1 MNRLETRLKV
11 IPEGFL
17 RDFGGIGIDFQCAAE
32 AVLHIALSALWR
44 ANRFASGCCAAGL
57 CPQERNRDI
66 MRKKLLSRMRV
77 RSESGFTLIEVVI
90 AVVLLLIM
98 GISVGDFAIQAVKAS
113 RDAQQRAAAVS
124 IAQEHIEK
132 LSVQIINQDK
142 YSSTDATSDRSEK
155 LFNALTKGISYTDSD
170 NAETALKGY
179 GVDYDKLVSGLTSYN
194 GSPDS
199 SAVEAI
205 DVYERS
211 STQYTAYTI
220 ISKCAVLSGDSDCKK
235 VTGTSYSYDDGTSA
249 DNDLSSHKTY
259 VKGRFTDGT
268 DYYGPMLRATVVVVW
283 KNFSWGSDIK
293 SVYSVSKVFDVNQ
306 DKRF

>member
-1 MNRLETRLKV
+1 
-11 IPEGFL
+11 
-17 RDFGGIGIDFQCAAE
+17 
-32 AVLHIALSALWR
+32 
-44 ANRFASGCCAAGL
+44 
-57 CPQERNRDI
+57 
-66 MRKKLLSRMRV
+66 MRV
-77 RSESGFTLIEVVI
+77 RSESGFTLIEVVV
-90 AVVLLLIM
+90 AVVLLLII
-98 GISVGDFAIQAVKAS
+98 GLSAGNFAIQAVKAS
-113 RDAQQRAAAVS
+113 RDAQQRAIAVS

-142 YSSTDATSDRSEK
+142 YEKTDETSKRSET
-155 LFNALTKGISYTDSD
+155 LFNALTKGISKTDSE
-170 NAETALKGY
+170 NAEKALKGY

-194 GSPDS
+194 ESPDS
-199 SAVEAI
+199 SAVKAI
-205 DVYERS
+205 DESYERS

-249 DNDLSSHKTY
+249 GSDLNDQKTY

-268 DYYGPMLRATVVVVW
+268 YYYGPMLRATVVVVW

>member
-1 MNRLETRLKV
+1 M
-11 IPEGFL
+11 

-44 ANRFASGCCAAGL
+44 ANRFASGCRAAGL

-194 GSPDS
+194 DSPDS

-249 DNDLSSHKTY
+249 DSDLSSQKTY

>member
-1 MNRLETRLKV
+1 M
-11 IPEGFL
+11 
-17 RDFGGIGIDFQCAAE
+17 RDFGGVGGDFQCAAE

-44 ANRFASGCCAAGL
+44 ANRFASGCRAAGL

-142 YSSTDATSDRSEK
+142 YEKTDDTSKRSET
-155 LFNALTKGISYTDSD
+155 LFNALTKGISKTDSK

-194 GSPDS
+194 KSPDS

-249 DNDLSSHKTY
+249 GSDLNDQKTY

>member
-1 MNRLETRLKV
+1 M
-11 IPEGFL
+11 
-17 RDFGGIGIDFQCAAE
+17 RDFGGVGGDFQCAAE

-44 ANRFASGCCAAGL
+44 ANRFASGCRTAGL

-77 RSESGFTLIEVVI
+77 RSESGFTLIEVVV
-90 AVVLLLIM
+90 AVVLLLII
-98 GISVGDFAIQAVKAS
+98 GLSAGNFAVQAIKVS
-113 RDAQQRAAAVS
+113 REAQQRAAAVS

-142 YSSTDATSDRSEK
+142 YEKTDDTSKRSET
-155 LFNALTKGISYTDSD
+155 LFNALTKGISKTDSE
-170 NAETALKGY
+170 NAEKALKGY
-179 GVDYDKLVSGLTSYN
+179 GVDYDKLVSGLDSYN
-194 GSPDS
+194 DSPDS
-199 SAVEAI
+199 SAVKAI
-205 DVYERS
+205 DAYERS

-249 DNDLSSHKTY
+249 GSDLSSQKTY

-283 KNFSWGSDIK
+283 HNSTRATNNKN